1 MRFIVMVRMTA
12 EMEAGLAPRKEDLE
26 EMGAFNDS
34 LKRYGI
40 TILEAEGLQPTS
52 KAVRIK
58 FDGGKPA
65 VRDGPFAETKEL
77 VAGFWLLE
85 AESKQ
90 AVVERFRH
98 VPFEKGEEIEIRQ
111 FFGDEDFAP

>member
-1 MRFIVMVRMTA
+1 MRFMVMVRMTA
-12 EMEAGLAPRKEDLE
+12 EMEAGPTPRKEDLE

-58 FDGGKPA
+58 FGGGKPT

-77 VAGFWLLE
+77 IAGFWLLE
-85 AESKQ
+85 AESKNL
-90 AVVERFRH
+90 VVERFRH
-98 VPFEKGEEIEIRQ
+98 VPFERGEEIEIRQ
-111 FFGDEDFAP
+111 IFGDDDFAA